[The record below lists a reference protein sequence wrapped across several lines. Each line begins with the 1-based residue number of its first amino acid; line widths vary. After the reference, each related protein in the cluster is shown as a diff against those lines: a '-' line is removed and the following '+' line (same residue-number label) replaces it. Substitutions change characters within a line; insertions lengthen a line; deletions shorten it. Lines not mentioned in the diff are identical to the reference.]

1 MLLAGSDLAGQG
13 RFRVVLPGLPPFN
26 ADDYAF
32 VVEQFE
38 SWGDGPAPRA
48 VMVANGGGAG
58 ALAVDPWLPGESY
71 YVLRGSIEADPLAHS
86 ALRRALLA
94 AVTPDAEA
102 SIKVTDASGEELQIF
117 ARVYDRRSIT
127 SLGNILTFSLP
138 LVSPDPY
145 KYGVDPLTAEAGG
158 FEPEDWFRI
167 YVDNAGDWY
176 RTYAADGAVHYRSYI
191 EDDEDPAVS
200 LPSSAVITSLGDA
213 ESQRVTMTVQGP
225 LTIGEWYIERD
236 DDGSRIWVDTS
247 LAPGQ
252 SLTLDTAERTA
263 LLNGSPVDHLVY
275 GDFQTL
281 RPGLNSWRLVVAASG
296 IGSSMNV
303 SALPANL

>member
-13 RFRVVLPGLPPFN
+13 RFKVVLPGLPPFN

-38 SWGDGPAPRA
+38 SWESGPAPRA
-48 VMVANGGGAG
+48 VMVANGGGPG
-58 ALAVDPWLPGESY
+58 AIAVDPWLPGESY
-71 YVLRGSIEADPLAHS
+71 YVLSGSIEADPAVQPS
-86 ALRRALLA
+86 VRRAILA
-94 AVTPDAEA
+94 AVTSDVEA
-102 SIKVTDASGEELQIF
+102 PVMVTDAAGEELQVF
-117 ARVYDRRSIT
+117 VRVYDRRTIT
-127 SLGNILTFSLP
+127 ALGNVLTFSLP

-145 KYGVDPLTAEAGG
+145 KYGVVALTAEAGG

-167 YVDNAGDWY
+167 YADNAGNWY

-191 EDDEDPAVS
+191 EDEADPAVS
-200 LPSSAVITSLGDA
+200 LPSSAVITSPGDA
-213 ESQRVTMTVQGP
+213 ISQRVSMTVQGP

-252 SLTLDTAERTA
+252 SLVLDTAERTA

-296 IGSSMNV
+296 AGSSMNV
-303 SALPANL
+303 SALPAYL